1 MDAVNHL
8 AKQGKADLTLPPL
21 LIHVKRNHKH
31 GHDLLAV
38 SILFFLSCQVNG
50 SGSFVVFA
58 SV

>member
-38 SILFFLSCQVNG
+38 SILFFLSCQVN
-50 SGSFVVFA
+50 
-58 SV
+58 